1 MKTFKDDRTENRISL
16 LYQLDVHSPI
26 FARVASSEIEKG
38 NLKEAKEILQT
49 GLLHHPTYPT
59 AYFLNAV
66 VLAKLGNESEAKFNL
81 NKGNELLG
89 NDQTFEEYSKLIEDS
104 QIFSAS
110 DEDSSAP
117 FVPDSMNDLD
127 TDSFDTNF
135 EDIRLED
142 DSEILDE
149 LETLAQELENAKI
162 PPLNE
167 GEVNFDNFDNDDFQD
182 NEIIT
187 ETMANIYVEQGKYSK
202 AISIYEKLIEQQPE
216 KEQYYKIRI
225 EEIRQSEDM

>member
-1 MKTFKDDRTENRISL
+1 LKTFKDDRIENRISL

-26 FARVASSEIEKG
+26 FARIASSEIEKG
-38 NLKEAKEILQT
+38 NLEEAKEILQT
-49 GLLHHPTYPT
+49 GLLHHPSYAT
-59 AYFLNAV
+59 AYFLNAI
-66 VLAKLGNESEAKFNL
+66 VLAKLGNQSEAKFNL
-81 NKGNELLG
+81 NKGNEVFG
-89 NDQTFEEYSKLIEDS
+89 NDQTFIEYSKIIEQS
-104 QIFSAS
+104 ENIAGSE
-110 DEDSSAP
+110 EDLNAP
-117 FVPDSMNDLD
+117 FLPYSLEDFN
-127 TDSFDTNF
+127 TDEFDTNF
-135 EDIRLED
+135 DDIKLEE

-167 GEVNFDNFDNDDFQD
+167 GEVDFNNFENDDFQD

-187 ETMANIYVEQGKYSK
+187 ETMASIYVEQGKYSK

>member
-26 FARVASSEIEKG
+26 FARIASSEIEKG
-38 NLKEAKEILQT
+38 NLEEAKEILQT
-49 GLLHHPTYPT
+49 GLLHHPSYAT
-59 AYFLNAV
+59 AYFLNAI
-66 VLAKLGNESEAKFNL
+66 VLSKLGNLSEAKFNL

-89 NDQTFEEYSKLIEDS
+89 NDQTFEDYSKIIEES
-104 QIFSAS
+104 QNISAD
-110 DEDSSAP
+110 DEDLSAP
-117 FVPDSMNDLD
+117 FLPDNLDDLNTD
-127 TDSFDTNF
+127 TFDTN
-135 EDIRLED
+135 LED
-142 DSEILDE
+142 VKLEEDSGMLDD
-149 LETLAQELENAKI
+149 LETLAHELENAKI

-167 GEVNFDNFDNDDFQD
+167 GEVNFDNFDNDGFQD

-187 ETMANIYVEQGKYSK
+187 ETMANIYVEQCKYSK

-216 KEQYYKIRI
+216 KENYYKIRI